1 MIKKSLVVFAVIL
14 SIVLLSSTSITPSA
28 FVTQNNYLSYEEN
41 GVANV
46 FPTHEETI
54 CEDVSADDD
63 FSNHE
68 IIIVLKNATSLSFPK
83 IEDISK
89 TVRNNANVEIE
100 SLCPIYSR
108 NKPCFNCADTPLKRI
123 SANKSCTFS
132 KSSLSISS

>member
-89 TVRNNANVEIE
+89 TVIG
-100 SLCPIYSR
+100 L
-108 NKPCFNCADTPLKRI
+108 
-123 SANKSCTFS
+123 
-132 KSSLSISS
+132 